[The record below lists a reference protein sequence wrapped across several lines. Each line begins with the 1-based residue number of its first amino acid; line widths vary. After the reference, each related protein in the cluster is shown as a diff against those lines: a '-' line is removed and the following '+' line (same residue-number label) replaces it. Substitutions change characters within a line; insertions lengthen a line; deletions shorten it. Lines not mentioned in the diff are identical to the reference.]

1 MNITVDTL
9 YQKLHILKEK
19 GQKLLQR
26 NNTMRKIKQS
36 KICVQKYA
44 ILITLLG
51 VVGCVILSPFLL
63 ISVVVMAPLALLFCS
78 AMALLIMS
86 FLFIFGF
93 LLNCCLVMFAVVS
106 SCYILYHICW
116 LAICRIQTYC
126 TFIECS
132 LSSSCQYLRARM
144 CQVLLQLVDSL
155 SDDIPQQ
162 RKDGRRYMR
171 PSDSSELEDI
181 EPDYRDRETKLYD
194 ALVNSPQ
201 KTGKDTFE
209 PFPY

>member
-19 GQKLLQR
+19 GQKLRQHS
-26 NNTMRKIKQS
+26 NTMRKIKQS

-132 LSSSCQYLRARM
+132 PSSSCQYLRARM

-194 ALVNSPQ
+194 AIVNSPQ

>member
-51 VVGCVILSPFLL
+51 VVGCMILSPFLL

-132 LSSSCQYLRARM
+132 PSSSCQYLRARM

>member
-1 MNITVDTL
+1 MCA
-9 YQKLHILKEK
+9 
-19 GQKLLQR
+19 
-26 NNTMRKIKQS
+26 KIRHPHYTTWS
-36 KICVQKYA
+36 RWLCDSVSVSSY
-44 ILITLLG
+44 
-51 VVGCVILSPFLL
+51 LSCCYGAF
-63 ISVVVMAPLALLFCS
+63 SFT
-78 AMALLIMS
+78 
-86 FLFIFGF
+86 FLFGNGASHDVVLIIFGF

-132 LSSSCQYLRARM
+132 PSSSCQYLRARM

>member
-1 MNITVDTL
+1 M
-9 YQKLHILKEK
+9 
-19 GQKLLQR
+19 LQR

-36 KICVQKYA
+36 KICLQKHA

-78 AMALLIMS
+78 VMALLTMS

-93 LLNCCLVMFAVVS
+93 LLNCCLVMFGFVS

-116 LAICRIQTYC
+116 LAIYRMQTYC
-126 TFIECS
+126 THIECS
-132 LSSSCQYLRARM
+132 PSSLCHCLRAQM
-144 CQVLLQLVDSL
+144 CQVLLQLLNSL
-155 SDDIPQQ
+155 SEDIPQQ
-162 RKDGRRYMR
+162 RKDGRRYR
-171 PSDSSELEDI
+171 RSSDSSELEDI
-181 EPDYRDRETKLYD
+181 EPDYRDRETKLYE

>member
-9 YQKLHILKEK
+9 HQKLHILKEK

-51 VVGCVILSPFLL
+51 LVGCVILSPFLL

-78 AMALLIMS
+78 TMALLIMS

-106 SCYILYHICW
+106 SCYILHHICW

-132 LSSSCQYLRARM
+132 PSSSCQYLRARM